1 MSTIGKIAVSAAI
14 ILSAAFAITMNPRFR
29 QRTWRRLY
37 TMRWQ
42 RLVACQMFTRWL
54 VMAPK
59 RHVKTA
65 HAGQFDEFIVSAA

>member
-1 MSTIGKIAVSAAI
+1 
-14 ILSAAFAITMNPRFR
+14 
-29 QRTWRRLY
+29 
-37 TMRWQ
+37 MRWQ
-42 RLVACQMFTRWL
+42 LVACQMFTRWL